1 MSIRLATDKEK
12 FSEGASFH
20 LLLFCCITIMVV
32 SPFWDSVEPQEEL
45 VEDDDGNEPPIR
57 SIYSK
62 QLKAHLLPG
71 TFILF
76 SHNDARTVGAPFNNA
91 NSCGVARI
99 VRILPAGMPT
109 SSGRYSRLQVNVF
122 KRCTEFDA
130 TAVGFLHSEFL
141 NENHLRHLPEIVQ
154 MSEMLVISSND
165 IMNLAFVFTPH
176 VLNDDS
182 CNLFFTCQGMAIAF
196 LLRSRYEKVV
206 TGLPIISDI
215 PEGYCLP
222 FPSAYIHSG
231 CHDCYP
237 SRIWNSII
245 CLKLEMTKLLGRYS
259 HLQGL
264 FCKEVC
270 RLSNFT
276 AEAWGFLRLQFFD
289 IFDAAGS
296 GTSIRLRRHRVI
308 ESGLVVKAARVSK
321 SCTILRF
328 ETKIH
333 LRRLCAVF
341 GESATAGQRCR
352 LPKVS
357 NPKHLWQND
366 IINVVCGSDVAEA
379 VFNLKTVND
388 GIDLEFDG
396 CSALFVTIRYR
407 RFAYTTANR
416 LIQGECD
423 PLLFALIGR
432 MDPYDI
438 NINGMDDDNSDEA
451 DDQISVIVDGSEFDF
466 DGCLY
471 RIVQHGGTATMTA
484 GDKSTCVVSKCVYPT
499 DNNPLYGIEKSFDV
513 RIAKELIERRLNG

>member
-1 MSIRLATDKEK
+1 MKTTTTPMNHR
-12 FSEGASFH
+12 G
-20 LLLFCCITIMVV
+20 V
-32 SPFWDSVEPQEEL
+32 
-45 VEDDDGNEPPIR
+45 R

-76 SHNDARTVGAPFNNA
+76 SKNDARTVGKPSNNV

-99 VRILPAGMPT
+99 VRILPAG
-109 SSGRYSRLQVNVF
+109 SRHARVQVNIF

-130 TAVGFLHSEFL
+130 TTVGFLHSEFL

-165 IMNLAFVFTPH
+165 ILNLAFVFTPH

-182 CNLFFTCQGMAIAF
+182 CNMFFTCQGMALAF
-196 LLRSRYEKVV
+196 LLRSRCEKVES
-206 TGLPIISDI
+206 GMPIISDV
-215 PEGYCLP
+215 PNGYCLP
-222 FPSAYIHSG
+222 FPSSYLRSS

-237 SRIWNSII
+237 SRIWNSIM

-264 FCKEVC
+264 FCKEAC
-270 RLSNFT
+270 RLSNFS
-276 AEAWGFLRLQFFD
+276 AEAWGFLCLQFFD
-289 IFDAAGS
+289 IFDAAGC

-308 ESGLVVKAARVSK
+308 ESGLIVKAARVSK
-321 SCTILRF
+321 RCTILRF

-379 VFNLKTVND
+379 VFNLRTVND

-396 CSALFVTIRYR
+396 CSVLFVTIRYQ
-407 RFAYTTANR
+407 RFAYTTNSLSQA
-416 LIQGECD
+416 ECD

-432 MDPYDI
+432 MDPY
-438 NINGMDDDNSDEA
+438 NIHVNGMDDDNSHEA
-451 DDQISVIVDGSEFDF
+451 DDQVSVIVDGSEFDF

-471 RIVQHGGTATMTA
+471 RIVLHGTTMTA
-484 GDKSTCVVSKCVYPT
+484 AENSTRVVSKCVYPMN
-499 DNNPLYGIEKSFDV
+499 DNPLYGIEKSFDV
-513 RIAKELIERRLNG
+513 RLAKELIERRLNG